1 MNVVYLM
8 SWCMFQV
15 CSQEVQWTPHS
26 RFWYHYYESGSSNLS
41 FTHLDL
47 EIILLPSALA
57 RGSESRIYSHKVCM
71 YVRTYVVGHAQ
82 ECHAECC
89 YIPLVWAICVS
100 HSLTHSDMLDS
111 DGWVDDSVLWRW
123 RWRSGTMAW
132 RCHCGLDTTKTKQ
145 LLLGLQT

>member
-1 MNVVYLM
+1 MCLWACDHMCVCISVCMNIVCLI

-15 CSQEVQWTPHS
+15 CSQEVQWTPHP
-26 RFWYHYYESGSSNLS
+26 RFWYHYYESGSSNRS

-71 YVRTYVVGHAQ
+71 YVCTCMVGYTQ

-89 YIPLVWAICVS
+89 YIPLVWGICAS
-100 HSLTHSDMLDS
+100 HSLTHSDTDLPTHPHFA
-111 DGWVDDSVLWRW
+111 GVTRIL
-123 RWRSGTMAW
+123 
-132 RCHCGLDTTKTKQ
+132 
-145 LLLGLQT
+145 